1 MYGHGCT
8 YRLAPHSCVIIIYIG
23 YSVATRGAH
32 YGIFYDCLR
41 RRELCYN
48 RPLDEAINTK
58 VDTEPWLRPHV
69 LLRVQRAFTALG
81 FPAGALDI
89 YPASLKLNPVK

>member
-1 MYGHGCT
+1 M
-8 YRLAPHSCVIIIYIG
+8 AFFM
-23 YSVATRGAH
+23 VALGGA
-32 YGIFYDCLR
+32 
-41 RRELCYN
+41 
-48 RPLDEAINTK
+48 
-58 VDTEPWLRPHV
+58 HV